1 MHSLSTINRMNN
13 PERSDDFWIKRQ
25 ADNDRTIS
33 RFGLSIFGICFA
45 IAGLLTYY
53 MV

>member
-1 MHSLSTINRMNN
+1 MNN
-13 PERSDDFWIKRQ
+13 PKETDDFWIKRQ
-25 ADNDRTIS
+25 ADNDRTLS
-33 RFGLSIFGICFA
+33 RFGLAIFGIAFA